1 MAYNIVL
8 FGDSN
13 TYGYNPLNGRFQ
25 NRYSV
30 VLKNLLGE
38 DYNVYEEGQ
47 VGRTTIYRDERPG
60 LCGIDDV
67 LNIVSKYQNINL
79 FVIMLGTNDIK
90 IKNARTI
97 YDVKNGLN
105 SLINKINIS
114 DKIDEILIISPI
126 LISKD
131 IERLDKEYDYNSYIL
146 SRRSSVAYEEV
157 ALKHNCYFFDAKEV
171 AIHGI
176 DGEHMTEESHIS
188 LGNALADYI
197 RQIGRKL

>member
-1 MAYNIVL
+1 
-8 FGDSN
+8 
-13 TYGYNPLNGRFQ
+13 
-25 NRYSV
+25 
-30 VLKNLLGE
+30 
-38 DYNVYEEGQ
+38 
-47 VGRTTIYRDERPG
+47 
-60 LCGIDDV
+60 
-67 LNIVSKYQNINL
+67 
-79 FVIMLGTNDIK
+79 MLGTNDIK

-126 LISKD
+126 HLSKD
-131 IERLDKEYDYNSYIL
+131 IERLDKEYEYNSYIL
-146 SRRSSVAYEEV
+146 SRQSSVAYGEV

-197 RQIGRKL
+197 RQIGRI